1 MLFLN
6 KSLQFLFAALVA
18 FFPLYSSA
26 NSSENEPVKQKVE
39 AVAATPEKKA
49 VSEDE
54 AKEE

>member
-26 NSSENEPVKQKVE
+26 NSSENEPIKQKVE
-39 AVAATPEKKA
+39 AVAATPEKK
-49 VSEDE
+49 SSI
-54 AKEE
+54 